1 MRLEWFEVSG
11 FKNLRDRVELQDIGP
26 LAILHGENGIGKS
39 NLLEAIAAFFEALA
53 GNQGD
58 LRGSLLST
66 QLLQS
71 VTKDSLPGGLPDA
84 LGGGGAVFTRLI
96 GQPVRELFNLTDRS
110 PIRFAARFEITEADL
125 LRWGYRALEQ
135 AAGRPLIASR
145 VGTHKVRLELR
156 ELDSKSA
163 ALSLVDNSWQM
174 EQAGQPFTVT
184 LRDIPDLFFVLA
196 QFRPVAL
203 IPTNRQPVPA
213 MGRDG
218 TEVDRYSHRDLI
230 PPELCLA
237 LHDSASADEPAQREA
252 WGRFLEAMKPFA
264 DLVGGTIEAEFDR
277 KKRRARLSVRREDRK
292 LGSHL
297 LGAGIQQLISL
308 IGLLVIHPAPILL
321 LEEPELN
328 LRHPLQQKL
337 SEVIKAMT
345 QGEAKKQIILST
357 HSSAFEDHRL
367 ADHAF
372 FYGMERVGGSVT
384 VTQRP
389 LRQVAQFTFDQP
401 YLLPNTSTHTKQPPC
416 WVNAD
421 GLVEVPKE
429 IRDELGLRGGGGVFF
444 VKRKDTGHIELLTD
458 QQLFEMLELRG
469 PDDDEA
475 SDGRA

>member
-71 VTKDSLPGGLPDA
+71 VAKDSLPGGLPDS
-84 LGGGGAVFTRLI
+84 LGGGGAVFTTLI
-96 GQPVRELFNLTDRS
+96 GQPVRELFNLTDRA

-125 LRWGYRALEQ
+125 VRWGYRALEQ
-135 AAGRPLIASR
+135 AAGRPLIAGR
-145 VGTHKVRLELR
+145 VGKHQVALQLR
-156 ELDSKSA
+156 ELDGKSA
-163 ALSLVDNSWQM
+163 ALSLDDNSWQL
-174 EQAGQPFTVT
+174 EQAGHQSTVT

-203 IPTNRQPVPA
+203 IPTTRLPLPA

-218 TEVDRYSHRDLI
+218 TEPNPYSHRDLI
-230 PPELCLA
+230 PSELCLA
-237 LHDSASADEPAQREA
+237 LHDSAAADEPAQREA
-252 WGRFLEAMKPFA
+252 WGRFVEAMKPFA

-328 LRHPLQQKL
+328 LRHPLAL
-337 SEVIKAMT
+337 RLRDAMKALA
-345 QGEAKKQIILST
+345 QGDNAKQIILST
-357 HSSAFEDHRL
+357 HSIAFEDEKP
-367 ADHAF
+367 ADGAF
-372 FYGMERVGGSVT
+372 FYALERIGDKVLVR
-384 VTQRP
+384 QRP
-389 LRQVAQFTFDQP
+389 QSQAAQFTENEP
-401 YLLPNTSTHTKQPPC
+401 VMSPPPGKHSRRC

-421 GLVEVPKE
+421 GLLEVPE
-429 IRDELGLRGGGGVFF
+429 RVRTQLRLLGGGSVFF
-444 VKRKDTGHIELLTD
+444 LSDKDTGFV
-458 QQLFEMLELRG
+458 QMLNQSQFMDKVAPG
-469 PDDDEA
+469 ADDDAE
-475 SDGRA
+475 

>member
-1 MRLEWFEVSG
+1 MRLEWFEVEG
-11 FKNLRDRVELQDIGP
+11 FKNLRERVRLDGIGP

-58 LRGSLLST
+58 MRGSLLST
-66 QLLQS
+66 QLLQILAQ
-71 VTKDSLPGGLPDA
+71 DSLPGMLPDS
-84 LGGGGAVFTRLI
+84 LGGGGAVFATLI
-96 GQPVRELFNLTDRS
+96 GQPVRELFNQTERV

-125 LRWGYRALEQ
+125 LRWGYLAFEQ
-135 AAGRPLIASR
+135 AAGRPLIAGR
-145 VGTHKVRLELR
+145 VGTHQVALTLR
-156 ELDSKSA
+156 ELDGKSA
-163 ALSLVDNSWQM
+163 ALSLDDSSWQL
-174 EQAGQPFTVT
+174 EQAGQPRTVT
-184 LRDIPDLFFVLA
+184 LRDIPELFLIFA
-196 QFRPVAL
+196 EFRPVVL
-203 IPTNRQPVPA
+203 IPTTRLPIPA

-218 TEVDRYSHRDLI
+218 TEPNPYSHRDLI
-230 PPELCLA
+230 PSELCLA

-252 WGRFLEAMKPFA
+252 WGRFLEAMKPFV
-264 DLVGGTIEAEFDR
+264 DLVGGELETEFDR
-277 KKRRARLSVRREDRK
+277 KKRRARLSVRRDGRK

-297 LGAGIQQLISL
+297 LGAGIQQLLSI
-308 IGLLVIHPAPILL
+308 IGLLVIHPAPIVL

-328 LRHPLQQKL
+328 QRYPLQQKL
-337 SEVIKAMT
+337 SEVIKAVT
-345 QGEAKKQIILST
+345 QGEGKKQVILST

-372 FYGMERVGGSVT
+372 FYGMERIGGSVT
-384 VTQRP
+384 VKQRP
-389 LRQVAQFTFDQP
+389 LHQVAQFTFDQP
-401 YLLPNTSTHTKQPPC
+401 YLRPNTTTTQQPPC

-421 GLVEVPKE
+421 GLVEVPKV

-475 SDGRA
+475 SDGRG